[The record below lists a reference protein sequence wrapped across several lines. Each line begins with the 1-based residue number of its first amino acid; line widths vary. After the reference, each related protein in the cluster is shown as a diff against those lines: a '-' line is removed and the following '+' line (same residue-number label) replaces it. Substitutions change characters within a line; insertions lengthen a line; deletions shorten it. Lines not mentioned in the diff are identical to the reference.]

1 MNILYIVPTS
11 LLLDERTGVS
21 RKIYAV
27 VNELEKLGAKV
38 KILCF
43 TNEVTKRENIKPNCT
58 VYPVLENNW
67 YSVMNEAI
75 SEYETWVD
83 KIFCRYVFASE
94 DMYQLVKRFSG
105 KFYFEHNA
113 IEENEAL
120 ILQEKH
126 FKSLPFSFSP
136 SYLKYWFKTMV
147 LKETPERSLGI
158 KILQHAKAGICVTY
172 EIEAHKKK
180 RCKSYKTTVISNGAG
195 QPKDVLSKAPAFT
208 DTLKCFMLLGE
219 YASWH
224 GVERICESLEKYTGT
239 TKIEVALIGIE
250 DVNYD
255 LKKLPSN
262 CKLLLQKR
270 SANYYL
276 DYNLSEYH
284 LSFSTLSLYMEG
296 MKESSSLKLRDS
308 MLIGFPV
315 VIGYDDTDIVST
327 NMFNDYVMQVSNT
340 PEPLNFEEMVR
351 FYKRIHAIEN
361 YPEKI
366 RKLATEKFTF
376 KVKAKEL
383 FDFLKSS

>member
-21 RKIYAV
+21 RKIYSV
-27 VNELEKLGAKV
+27 VNELELLGAKV

-43 TNEVTKRENIKPNCT
+43 TNEVTKREDIKSNCT
-58 VYPVLENNW
+58 VYPIRDNNW
-67 YSVMNEAI
+67 YLTMSEAI
-75 SEYETWVD
+75 SEYETWTD

-94 DMYQLVKRFSG
+94 DIYKLVKKFTGR
-105 KFYFEHNA
+105 FYFEHNA

-126 FKSLPFSFSP
+126 FKSLPFSFAP

-147 LKETPERSLGI
+147 LKETQEKKLGI
-158 KILQHAKAGICVTY
+158 EILEQAKAGICVTY

-195 QPKDVLSKAPAFT
+195 QPNDILNKVPAFT

-224 GVERICESLEKYTGT
+224 GVERICESLEKYKGT

-250 DVNYD
+250 TVNYD
-255 LKKLPSN
+255 LKKLPPN
-262 CKLLLQKR
+262 CKVLLQKR

-276 DYNLSEYH
+276 DYGLSNYH
-284 LSFSTLSLYMEG
+284 LSFSTLSLYKEG

-327 NMFNDYVMQVSNT
+327 NLFNDYVMQVSNSA
-340 PEPLNFEEMVR
+340 ELLDFNEMIR
-351 FYKRIHAIEN
+351 FYERIHAIEN

-366 RKLATEKFTF
+366 RELASDKFTF

-383 FDFLKSS
+383 FDFFKST